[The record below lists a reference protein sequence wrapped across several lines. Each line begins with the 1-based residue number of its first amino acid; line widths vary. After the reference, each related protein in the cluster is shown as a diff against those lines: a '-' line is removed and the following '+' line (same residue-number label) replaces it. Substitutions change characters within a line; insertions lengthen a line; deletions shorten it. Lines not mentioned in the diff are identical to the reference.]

1 MKAAKTKAK
10 AAATTVTYNP
20 ATGERVAEYQNTDM
34 RTFPQ
39 ILERAKKAQS
49 EWAKLSFRQR
59 AKYILR
65 MRRYITEYADEL
77 SLIVSQEN
85 GKSRTDALATEV
97 IPCSLSV
104 RWYAKNAG
112 RVLREKH
119 LERSSWLFFNKQSK
133 IIRVPWGVVGIISPW
148 NYPLSIPF
156 GEVVMALMA
165 GNAVILKVAAVTL
178 SCGKAIEDIVRSA
191 GLPDGLFTHVIGSGG
206 AVSTAMIDHGINKIF
221 FTGSVPTGKHLMA
234 QAAAKL
240 VPLSLELGGKD
251 PMIVMNDADLERAT
265 NGAAWAGYQNAGQSC
280 GGVERIYVQSGVYQQ
295 FVDLLARKTKA
306 MRHGAD
312 TDFNVDMGAVTTK
325 DQYNTIKSHL
335 TSAVKKGAK
344 VVAESQPTA
353 SASKAGN
360 FFPAT
365 LVTNV
370 NHNMDLM
377 REETFGPILPVMKFD
392 TVEEAIRLAND
403 CSMGLTASIWT
414 KNTRFAKKIAPQ
426 IQAGA
431 ITINDHLYTHG
442 LAETPWGGF
451 KESGLG
457 RTHSALG
464 LEEMTQPQIVNWD
477 IMNPPRNLWWFPFS
491 PETYAALKSALIFS
505 APRGPLSWIKA
516 SLHLA
521 VFSIKKMFSKWQ

>member
-1 MKAAKTKAK
+1 MKKPSAKSKSVK
-10 AAATTVTYNP
+10 TTVTYNP
-20 ATGERVAEYQNTDM
+20 ATGEQVAEFANTDLKK
-34 RTFPQ
+34 FPK
-39 ILERAKKAQS
+39 IVERARNAQA
-49 EWAKLSFRQR
+49 EWSKLSFRQR
-59 AKYILR
+59 ARHLLR
-65 MRRYITEYADEL
+65 MRAYITDHADEL
-77 SLIVSQEN
+77 ALTVSREN
-85 GKSRTDALATEV
+85 GKSRIDALATEV
-97 IPCSLSV
+97 IPASLSV
-104 RWYAKNAG
+104 RWYAKNAA
-112 RVLREKH
+112 RVLKDKQ
-119 LERSSWLFFNKQSK
+119 LSRSSWLFFNKQSK

-191 GLPDGLFTHVIGSGG
+191 GVPEGLFTHVIGSGG
-206 AVSTAMIDHGINKIF
+206 EVSTAMLDHGINKIF
-221 FTGSVPTGKHLMA
+221 FTGSVPTGKKLMA

-240 VPLSLELGGKD
+240 TPLSLELGGKD
-251 PMIVMNDADLERAT
+251 PMIVLDDADLERAT

-295 FVDLLARKTKA
+295 FVDLLAKKTRA
-306 MRHGAD
+306 MRHGGD

-325 DQYNTIKSHL
+325 DQLGTIKSHL
-335 TSAVKKGAK
+335 ASAVKKGAK
-344 VVAESQPTA
+344 VVAESKATPTA
-353 SASKAGN
+353 AKAGN

-365 LVTNV
+365 LVTHV
-370 NHNMDLM
+370 DHNMPLM

-392 TVEEAIRLAND
+392 NIEEAIRLAND

-414 KNTRFAKKIAPQ
+414 KNTKAAKKIAPQ

-442 LAETPWGGF
+442 LSETPWGGF

-491 PETYAALKSALIFS
+491 PETYNALKSALIFS
-505 APRGPLSWIKA
+505 APRGPLSWVKA
-516 SLHLA
+516 SLHLT
-521 VFSIKKMFSKWQ
+521 VFSIKKMFSKWE

>member
-1 MKAAKTKAK
+1 MKKPTPKAK
-10 AAATTVTYNP
+10 ARRTTVTYNP
-20 ATGERVAEYQNTDM
+20 ATGEKVAEFANTDLKK
-34 RTFPQ
+34 FPG
-39 ILERAKKAQS
+39 ILANARKAQA
-49 EWAKLSFRQR
+49 EWAKLPFRKR
-59 AKYILR
+59 ASHILR
-65 MRRYITEYADEL
+65 MRAYITEHADEL
-77 SLIVSQEN
+77 SRIVSLEN

-97 IPCSLSV
+97 IPASLAV
-104 RWYAKNAG
+104 RWYAKNASS
-112 RVLREKH
+112 VLKEKN
-119 LERSSWLFFNKQSK
+119 LRRSSWLFFNKQSK

-165 GNAVILKVAAVTL
+165 GNAVVLKVAAVTL

-191 GLPDGLFTHVIGSGG
+191 GLPEGLFTHVIGSGG
-206 AVSTAMIDHGINKIF
+206 EVSTAMIDHGINKIF
-221 FTGSVPTGKHLMA
+221 FTGSVPTGKKLMA

-251 PMIVMNDADLERAT
+251 PMIVLDDADIERAT

-280 GGVERIYVQSGVYQQ
+280 GGVERIYVQSGVYKE
-295 FVDLLARKTKA
+295 FVELLARKTKA

-312 TDFNVDMGAVTTK
+312 TDFNIDMGAVTTK
-325 DQYNTIKSHL
+325 DQLATIKSHL
-335 TSAVKKGAK
+335 ASAVKKGAK
-344 VVAESQPTA
+344 VMAESQAAA
-353 SASKAGN
+353 SAGKAGN

-370 NHNMDLM
+370 NHNMPLM

-392 TVEEAIRLAND
+392 SLDEAINLAND

-414 KNTRFAKKIAPQ
+414 KNTKLAKKIAPQ

-442 LAETPWGGF
+442 LSETPWGGF

-464 LEEMTQPQIVNWD
+464 LEEMTQPQVVNWD

-491 PETYAALKSALIFS
+491 PETYGALKSALIFS
-505 APRGPLSWIKA
+505 APLSILSWIKA

-521 VFSIKKMFSKWQ
+521 VFSVKKMFSKWE

>member
-1 MKAAKTKAK
+1 MKAAKKKTASAK
-10 AAATTVTYNP
+10 TTVTYNP
-20 ATGERVAEYQNTDM
+20 ATGEKVAEYANTDM
-34 RTFPQ
+34 RSFSQ
-39 ILERAKKAQS
+39 IMQRARKAQ
-49 EWAKLSFRQR
+49 EGWAQKSFRQR
-59 AKYILR
+59 ARQILR
-65 MRRYITEYADEL
+65 MRRYITEHADEL
-77 SLIVSQEN
+77 ALTVSREN
-85 GKSRTDALATEV
+85 GKSRIDALATEV
-97 IPCSLSV
+97 IPCSLAV
-104 RWYAKNAG
+104 KWYANNAG
-112 RVLREKH
+112 KVLNEKR
-119 LERSSWLFFNKQSK
+119 LNRSSWLFFNKQSK
-133 IIRVPWGVVGIISPW
+133 IVRVPWGVVGIISPW

-178 SCGKAIEDIVRSA
+178 SCGKAIENIVAAA

-206 AVSTAMIDHGINKIF
+206 DVSTAMIDNGIGKIF
-221 FTGSVPTGKHLMA
+221 FTGSVPTGKRLMA

-251 PMIVMNDADLERAT
+251 PMIVLNDADLERAT

-280 GGVERIYVQSGVYQQ
+280 GGVERIYVQSGAYQK
-295 FVDLLARKTKA
+295 FVDLLAKKTQA

-325 DQYNTIKSHL
+325 DQLGTIKSHL

-344 VVAESQPTA
+344 IVAESRSAA
-353 SASKAGN
+353 SAGKNGN

-365 LVTNV
+365 LVTHV

-392 TVEEAIRLAND
+392 DIEEAISLAND

-414 KNTRFAKKIAPQ
+414 KKTSLAKKIAPR
-426 IQAGA
+426 IQSGVV
-431 ITINDHLYTHG
+431 TINDHLYTHG
-442 LAETPWGGF
+442 LSETPWGGF

-464 LEEMTQPQIVNWD
+464 LEEMTQPQVINWD
-477 IMNPPRNLWWFPFS
+477 LINPPRNLWWFPFS
-491 PETYAALKSALIFS
+491 KETYDALKSALIFS
-505 APRGPLSWIKA
+505 APRGPLSWIRA
-516 SLHLA
+516 SLHLT
-521 VFSIKKMFSKWQ
+521 VFSLKKMFSKWQ